1 MQKKEWF
8 AEWFDTPYY
17 HILYKSRDNYEA
29 RVFIKSLVGL
39 LQLPEAS
46 SVLDLAC
53 GKGRH
58 SITLNEFG
66 YKVLGVDLS
75 AQSIAHANQFSNSSL
90 SFAVQDMRE
99 PIQSKR
105 FDAVFNLFTSFGYF
119 SSKHENEKVCQAI
132 AQMLN
137 AGGKLVIDFMNS
149 QKVIQNLVP
158 SELKKVQDI
167 EFDIKRIYSGTHIIK
182 QISFQ
187 DKGQKFE
194 FQEQVQAIDL
204 SMFKELLA
212 PYFTIDSVFG
222 SFELNEYIAS
232 ESDRLI
238 IIATRK

>member
-1 MQKKEWF
+1 MQRKEWF

-17 HILYKSRDNYEA
+17 HILYQNRDNHEA
-29 RVFIKSLVGL
+29 RVFIKSLVDL

-66 YKVLGVDLS
+66 YTVLGVDLS

-119 SSKHENEKVCQAI
+119 SSTHENEKVCQAM

-137 AGGKLVIDFMNS
+137 TGGKLVIDFMNA

-212 PYFTIDSVFG
+212 PYFTIDSIFG

>member
-17 HILYKSRDNYEA
+17 HILYKNRDNHEA
-29 RVFIKSLVGL
+29 RVFIKSLVDL

-66 YKVLGVDLS
+66 YTVLGVDLS

-119 SSKHENEKVCQAI
+119 SSKHENEKVCQAM

-137 AGGKLVIDFMNS
+137 SGGKLVIDFMNA

-158 SELKKVQDI
+158 SELKKAQDI

-212 PYFTIDSVFG
+212 PYFTIDSIFG

>member
-1 MQKKEWF
+1 MQNKEWF

-17 HILYKSRDNYEA
+17 HILYKNRDNHEA
-29 RVFIKSLVGL
+29 RVFIKSLVDL

-75 AQSIAHANQFSNSSL
+75 TQSIAHANQFSNSSL

-99 PIQSKR
+99 PIQSKK

-119 SSKHENEKVCQAI
+119 SSKHENEKVCQAM

-137 AGGKLVIDFMNS
+137 SGGKLVIDFMNA

-187 DKGQKFE
+187 DKGQEFE

>member
-17 HILYKSRDNYEA
+17 HILYKSRDNHEA

>member
-17 HILYKSRDNYEA
+17 HILYKSRDNHEA

-66 YKVLGVDLS
+66 YNVLGVDLS

-137 AGGKLVIDFMNS
+137 AGGKLVIDFMNA

>member
-17 HILYKSRDNYEA
+17 HILYKNRDNHEA
-29 RVFIKSLVGL
+29 RVFIKSLVDL

-66 YKVLGVDLS
+66 YNVLGVDLS
-75 AQSIAHANQFSNSSL
+75 AQSIAHANHFSNSSL

-119 SSKHENEKVCQAI
+119 SSKHENEKVCQAM

-137 AGGKLVIDFMNS
+137 AGGKLVIDFMNA

-222 SFELNEYIAS
+222 SFELNNILHRNQI
-232 ESDRLI
+232 D
-238 IIATRK
+238 